1 MLISITDS
9 LIGIIGTITVAAIA
23 GGVAIYQTI
32 ANVKLTREKQ
42 KVDIELAK
50 QKLDAEQNIIKYDIV
65 NNLLKFSQYQK
76 LYDAV
81 IKIMEHSKV
90 DRFLIFIAINGKTE
104 LSNVT
109 CVFQKYKHDK
119 AELDAIAVYRGLK
132 VDEHYV
138 KMLKKMEFDGHV
150 HINVAELEPSL
161 IKNIYESEHVTFS
174 KWDFIGR
181 INIDD
186 KNDVIAYCSS
196 STFDLEGYNSK
207 DLLAIKLHFDSSIK
221 PRFIKTINQMIKN

>member
-1 MLISITDS
+1 MTDS
-9 LIGIIGTITVAAIA
+9 IVGIIGTITVAAIA
-23 GGVAIYQTI
+23 GAVAIYQTI
-32 ANVKLTREKQ
+32 SNNKLAKRNKEL
-42 KVDIELAK
+42 DIELAK
-50 QKLDAEQNIIKYDIV
+50 QKIDAEQNIIKYDIV
-65 NNLLKFSQYQK
+65 TNLLKFSQYQK

-119 AELDAIAVYRGLK
+119 AELDAIAVYRGLR

-138 KMLKKMEFDGHV
+138 KMLKKMEFEGEV

-161 IKNIYESEHVTFS
+161 IKNIYENEQVTFS
-174 KWDFIGR
+174 KWNFIGR
-181 INIDD
+181 ISMDD
-186 KNDVIAYCSS
+186 KNDVIAYCSA
-196 STFDLEGYNSK
+196 STFDLEGYDSK